1 MRPFRRRGDVLVARL
16 VDAEASIVGLLLDQ
30 LEQLLSADS
39 ADSGGDPVLA
49 RLVPAGHA
57 DPEIATAITSNMSE
71 RNREAL
77 AEEAGELGRVK
88 KSQVE
93 EARNL
98 LVRAMRELAGT
109 AGLELKTTAPE
120 PGAADVT
127 ELPAEPAAEEED
139 EYVD

>member
-1 MRPFRRRGDVLVARL
+1 
-16 VDAEASIVGLLLDQ
+16 
-30 LEQLLSADS
+30 
-39 ADSGGDPVLA
+39 
-49 RLVPAGHA
+49 
-57 DPEIATAITSNMSE
+57 MSE

-93 EARNL
+93 EARNV

-109 AGLELKTTAPE
+109 AGLELKKTAPE
-120 PGAADVT
+120 PGAVDET
-127 ELPAEPAAEEED
+127 ELPAEEAVEEEE

>member
-1 MRPFRRRGDVLVARL
+1 MLRGIELGTIALALKGADDAVAL
-16 VDAEASIVGLLLDQ
+16 
-30 LEQLLSADS
+30 
-39 ADSGGDPVLA
+39 
-49 RLVPAGHA
+49 
-57 DPEIATAITSNMSE
+57 AITSNMSE

-98 LVRAMRELAGT
+98 IVRAIRELAGT
-109 AGLELKTTAPE
+109 AGLELKQTSPE
-120 PGAADVT
+120 PGAAEESPTLPT
-127 ELPAEPAAEEED
+127 EQAAEPEE